1 MALEAID
8 LSLVDGNILT
18 AFWPLMKKVFS
29 KSTLSPK
36 DINPELIP
44 MQRKKALIAF
54 VSVGPGKTS
63 AQDAI
68 RFHAVGDDGKSQPY
82 LKYVWLL
89 YSPKS
94 AENAEEIRKNA
105 LSSYPIKCEMVE
117 LDLTNDVQNL
127 KKIKE
132 KIDIIAKKASLEGIS
147 HEDLAIDL
155 TGGTVIV
162 SLSFFLSSLLYGFNM
177 QIMIPNETDQDGRPV
192 FEAGSRAFGIALTN
206 FENR

>member
-1 MALEAID
+1 MALEAVD
-8 LSLVDGNILT
+8 LSLLDGNILT

-29 KSTLSPK
+29 KSKLSPK
-36 DINPELIP
+36 DINPELTP
-44 MQRKKALIAF
+44 MERKQGLIAF
-54 VSVGPGKTS
+54 VSAGKGSSS

-82 LKYVWLL
+82 LKHVWLL

-105 LSSYPIKCEMVE
+105 ISSYPIKCDMVE

-132 KIDIIAKKASLEGIS
+132 KIDVIAERALQEDIS
-147 HEDLAIDL
+147 HKDLAIDL

-177 QIMIPNETDQDGRPV
+177 QIMIPNETDQDGRPI
-192 FEAGSRAFGIALTN
+192 FEAGSRAFGIALTK
-206 FENR
+206 